1 MTDFET
7 WWEETKSIV
16 SNSDRVFAGSVA
28 KIAYE
33 AGKAEGFDSGRKAG
47 LEEAART
54 CSLLADEVYDTGI
67 TTNALGFMYQD
78 YSECAAAIREKI
90 K

>member
-47 LEEAART
+47 LEEAANVAT
-54 CSLLADEVYDTGI
+54 SHKNDSSEYDDDSDI
-67 TTNALGFMYQD
+67 AHNEA
-78 YSECAAAIREKI
+78 CAVIAIAIREKI